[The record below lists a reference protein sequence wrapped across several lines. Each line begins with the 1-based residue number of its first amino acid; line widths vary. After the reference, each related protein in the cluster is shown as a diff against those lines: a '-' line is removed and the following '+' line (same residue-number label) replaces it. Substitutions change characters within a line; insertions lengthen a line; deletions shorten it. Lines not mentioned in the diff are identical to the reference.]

1 MSAEA
6 ETVKRRY
13 DSPLRRQQVAE
24 TRERIVAAGTEVL
37 RGVSIWNWRALT
49 ARAVAERAGVNERTV
64 YRHFETEKA
73 LRDAVLAR
81 LEAESGVVLDGLTL
95 ETVGDAATRLFEF
108 VSSFPIEPRTQ
119 LDETVMAANQRQRDA
134 LRGAVAPWV
143 EGWSETDARLAA
155 AMFDVMWGVVS
166 YERLVT
172 DWDLD
177 PGQAIAGL
185 RWVIRLIEAAVRA
198 GSRPTA

>member
-1 MSAEA
+1 MTAPA
-6 ETVKRRY
+6 KRRY
-13 DSPLRRQQVAE
+13 DSPVRRQQVAE
-24 TRERIVAAGTEVL
+24 TRERIVEAGTDVL
-37 RGVSIWNWRALT
+37 RGASIWNWRVLT

-81 LEAESGVVLDGLTL
+81 LEAESGVVLDDMRL
-95 ETVGDAATRLFEF
+95 EGVEEVAARMFAF

-134 LRGAVAPWV
+134 LRAAVAPWV
-143 EGWSETDARLAA
+143 EGWPATDARVAA

-172 DWDLD
+172 DWDLESD
-177 PGQAIAGL
+177 QAIAGI
-185 RWVIRLIEAAVRA
+185 RWVIRLIEQAVRA
-198 GSRPTA
+198 GSRPTG

>member
-1 MSAEA
+1 MTAA
-6 ETVKRRY
+6 PAKRRY
-13 DSPLRRQQVAE
+13 DSPVRRRQVAE
-24 TRERIVAAGTEVL
+24 TRERIVEAGTEVL

-81 LEAESGVVLDGLTL
+81 LEAESGVVLEDLSLDGI
-95 ETVGDAATRLFEF
+95 EDVAARLFAF
-108 VSSFPIEPRTQ
+108 VSKFPIQPRTQ
-119 LDETVMAANQRQRDA
+119 LDETVLAANERQRDA

-143 EGWSETDARLAA
+143 EGWSDTDAKLAA

-172 DWDLD
+172 DWELD
-177 PGQAIAGL
+177 SEDAIAGI
-185 RWVIRLIEAAVRA
+185 RWVIGLIEQAVRR
-198 GSRPTA
+198 GSTPTSP